1 MSVISI
7 LLSPLLPSVP
17 EKQSH
22 RGLNL
27 LWQTAKSGKQ
37 VICNLL
43 QSLLCAQF
51 SCQKAATQHA
61 HRSLSLL
68 RLTVKVV
75 VRGFLPSA
83 YISDP
88 GVEPY
93 SMAPWLAFCLWR
105 GKICSSKCLPGRR
118 AISSCATQG
127 ISSPQLICHPYPW
140 ALSTFSL
147 FLTLLW
153 EKGFLPF
160 AATQPPSPP
169 SHSSELCICHI
180 LLLQLVQ
187 VVSLILRSS
196 SQLFKC

>member
-127 ISSPQLICHPYPW
+127 ISSPQLICHPYPLGSFYFLPLPDF
-140 ALSTFSL
+140 ALG
-147 FLTLLW
+147 
-153 EKGFLPF
+153 KGF
-160 AATQPPSPP
+160 PPLCSHTASLSPK
-169 SHSSELCICHI
+169 S
-180 LLLQLVQ
+180 
-187 VVSLILRSS
+187 
-196 SQLFKC
+196 